1 MKKLSMLLL
10 LLLLLVGCSS
20 MVADPDVKVS
30 RVNVVGF
37 DSSGL
42 DLEFY
47 LNVDNPNSFGV
58 KLEGYSY
65 DVQVMTLPVAR
76 GGARE
81 RVLFKPASTT
91 DMRLPVRVQY
101 RDMLEVLKRRP
112 DPDRV
117 PYRLSAG
124 LDLDTPVGKMTV
136 PIDRTSTFA
145 VPEEYR
151 PSWMMKRISELIE
164 RVKP

>member
-1 MKKLSMLLL
+1 MKKLPVILLFLFL
-10 LLLLLVGCSS
+10 LTACSS
-20 MVADPDVKVS
+20 LVSDPDVRVS

-47 LNVDNPNSFGV
+47 LNVSNPNSFGV
-58 KLEGYSY
+58 TLQGYSY
-65 DVQVMTLPVAR
+65 DVQVMALPVAR

-81 RVLFKPASTT
+81 RVEFKAESMT

-101 RDMLEVLKRRP
+101 RDLLEVIKRRP
-112 DPDRV
+112 DPDRI
-117 PYRLSAG
+117 PYRLNAG
-124 LDLDTPVGKMTV
+124 LDLDTPVGRMNV
-136 PIDRTSTFA
+136 PIDRTATFA

-151 PSWMMKRISELIE
+151 PSWMLKQVSDIFDRI
-164 RVKP
+164 RP